1 MRAKEFLKE
10 AGFPT
15 PVMPSHPLNPLNP
28 LSPTYVAKNR
38 DNLDMDKV
46 TARAKEMFAKGM
58 SEQQVKA
65 ELIKQGVA
73 ERLANQ
79 AVQMGQMNES
89 ATAGATSAANIGTV
103 VNPHIS
109 PGKARGKKSYT
120 GTPGKSGNKSPAQ
133 PKIVQKRNKNG
144 TAKGAHELKGVSLF
158 GGPAIKR

>member
-10 AGFPT
+10 GFPLPT
-15 PVMPSHPLNPLNP
+15 MPSHPLNPLNP

-38 DNLDMDKV
+38 ENLDMDKV
-46 TARAKEMFAKGM
+46 TARAKAMFVKGM
-58 SEQQVKA
+58 TEQQVYQ

-73 ERLANQ
+73 DRLAKQ
-79 AVQMGQMNES
+79 AVQAGQMNES
-89 ATAGATSAANIGTV
+89 ATAGATSTANIGTV

-120 GTPGKSGNKSPAQ
+120 GKPGKSGKKSPAQ
-133 PKIVQKRNKNG
+133 PKIVQRKNKNG